1 MPRSSSLSFSLMP
14 SCSSCMAKECLRLTI
29 HWKCSALSGLAEI
42 SRGTVAAV
50 ALTATLVEVRLAVRR
65 RAGLR
70 ARVRLRA
77 RQGSG
82 EAEGLYQCDF
92 ITVSSLT

>member
-1 MPRSSSLSFSLMP
+1 
-14 SCSSCMAKECLRLTI
+14 MAKECLRLTI
-29 HWKCSALSGLAEI
+29 HWKCSALSGLADI

-50 ALTATLVEVRLAVRR
+50 ALTATLVEVRLAVRGR
-65 RAGLR
+65 VGLR
-70 ARVRLRA
+70 GRVRLRA

-82 EAEGLYQCDF
+82 EGEGLYQCVF